1 MSNSHKQMKQEFE
14 ADYKVEPH
22 YEAYNQVMGMF
33 DIACENAKSS
43 KNGIN
48 PDKPKHYD
56 IGIDTFTRMRANA
69 TFEEAMGFIRWN
81 IDKYNTRA
89 KGQDEEDYKKIEE
102 YCKEAMWWFVNR
114 RAKE

>member
-1 MSNSHKQMKQEFE
+1 MSKTEQEMIKDLYLDCDE
-14 ADYKVEPH
+14 SDLKSLCEKHNIVYESVEKIV
-22 YEAYNQVMGMF
+22 E
-33 DIACENAKSS
+33 
-43 KNGIN
+43 
-48 PDKPKHYD
+48 KPKHYD

-89 KGQDEEDYKKIEE
+89 KGQDEEDYKKIEA
-102 YCKEAMWWFVNR
+102 YCKEALWWFVNK